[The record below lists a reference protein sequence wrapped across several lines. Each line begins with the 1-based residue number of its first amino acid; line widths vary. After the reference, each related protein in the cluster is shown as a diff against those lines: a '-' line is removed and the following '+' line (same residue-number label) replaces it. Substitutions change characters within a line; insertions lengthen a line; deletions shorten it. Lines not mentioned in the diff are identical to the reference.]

1 MVTLRANE
9 ITLEEVEQRLGFT
22 PLYDGKFSD
31 FLPIKPLPPIELS
44 QVQSIRANFLTYIR
58 RGKVSEGQA
67 RQISINPI
75 LELAGYNQPPMV
87 YDRPEVIE
95 LRIEEDLQR
104 IDIKDKD
111 THIRGRLDIVA
122 INRTV
127 NTSAT
132 SLLWVLIVESKNLA
146 ASEFTGIA
154 QMLTYAHGSLKTQSA
169 VWGLVTNGATYQ
181 FFHIQQGETPT
192 YQYLPTLSLLDA
204 DRASQL
210 IQVLAAIRDWQP

>member
-9 ITLEEVEQRLGFT
+9 ITLEEVEDLLGFT

-31 FLPIKPLPPIELS
+31 LLAINPLSPAELT
-44 QVQSIRANFLTYIR
+44 QLQSIRTNFLTYIR

-67 RQISINPI
+67 RHISINPI
-75 LELAGYNQPPMV
+75 LELAGYHKAP
-87 YDRPEVIE
+87 IE
-95 LRIEEDLQR
+95 LRIEEDIQR

-111 THIRGRLDIVA
+111 THIRGRLDLVA
-122 INRTV
+122 VNRTV
-127 NTSAT
+127 ATSAT

-154 QMLTYAHGSLKTQSA
+154 QMLTYAHGSLAHQSA

-192 YQYLPTLSLLDA
+192 YQYLPSLSLLEA

-210 IQVLAAIRDWQP
+210 IQVLQSIRDWQP

>member
-9 ITLEEVEQRLGFT
+9 ITLKETSELLGFRAK
-22 PLYDGKFSD
+22 YRGRFED
-31 FLPIKPLPPIELS
+31 FLTLKPLTKADQQGLDQI
-44 QVQSIRANFLTYIR
+44 VDNFLTYLEA
-58 RGKVSEGQA
+58 GKISEGQA
-67 RQISINPI
+67 RHISINPI
-75 LELAGYNQPPMV
+75 LELAGYHKAP
-87 YDRPEVIE
+87 IE
-95 LRIEEDLQR
+95 LRIEEDIQR

-111 THIRGRLDIVA
+111 THIRGRLDLVA
-122 INRTV
+122 VNRTV
-127 NTSAT
+127 HTSTT

-181 FFHIQQGETPT
+181 FFHIQQGETPI
-192 YQYLPTLSLLDA
+192 YQYLPSLSLLEA

-210 IQVLAAIRDWQP
+210 LQVVTAIRDWQP

>member
-9 ITLEEVEQRLGFT
+9 ITLQEVSELLGFRAM
-22 PLYDGKFSD
+22 YGGRFED
-31 FLPIKPLPPIELS
+31 FLKLQPLRPEAQQGLDQI
-44 QVQSIRANFLTYIR
+44 VGNFMVYLEA
-58 RGKVSEGQA
+58 GKISEGQA

-75 LELAGYNQPPMV
+75 LELAGYHKAP
-87 YDRPEVIE
+87 IE
-95 LRIEEDLQR
+95 LRIEEDIQR

-111 THIRGRLDIVA
+111 THIRGRLDLVA
-122 INRTV
+122 VNRIIK
-127 NTSAT
+127 TSTT
-132 SLLWVLIVESKNLA
+132 SLLWILIVESKNLS
-146 ASEFTGIA
+146 ASEFNGIA

-192 YQYLPTLSLLDA
+192 YQYLPSLRLLEA

-210 IQVLAAIRDWQP
+210 LQVLTAIRDWQP